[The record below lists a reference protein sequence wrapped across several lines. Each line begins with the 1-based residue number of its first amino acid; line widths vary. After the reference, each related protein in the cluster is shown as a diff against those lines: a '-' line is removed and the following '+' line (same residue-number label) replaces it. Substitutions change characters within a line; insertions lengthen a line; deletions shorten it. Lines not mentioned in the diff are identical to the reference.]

1 MPRKKLGKVKLNWR
15 VNPST
20 KEMLE
25 KLSLSLGYGS
35 GSKLLDAIADGDF
48 VLISKKNSPKG

>member
-1 MPRKKLGKVKLNWR
+1 MGRKKLGKVKLGWR

-25 KLSLSLGYGS
+25 EISLNLGYSS
-35 GSKLLDAIADGDF
+35 GSELLDAIAYGDF
-48 VLISKKNSPKG
+48 VLISKKKSQKG